1 MVTAAFPTENTSC
14 TCRKRSPI
22 SL

>member
-1 MVTAAFPTENTSC
+1 MVTAAFSTENTSC